1 VHDSATEM
9 LRVGDGELLG
19 DVWASQ
25 GTGAIKSVLEAPII
39 IKLQGTTG
47 KIFTNTYIM
56 SK

>member
-1 VHDSATEM
+1 M